1 MLKSRWWHCFIAIF
15 LLSACATAPVRTPV
29 PASLVNKVH
38 PSGQAQF
45 RYWGDTATSPFS
57 NAYISEV
64 TARQRTAGLLYDEAG
79 ELLPASHLALSGGG
93 EKGAF
98 GAGILNAWT
107 ERGDRPEFTVVSG
120 ISTGSIISV
129 FAFLGP
135 EYDPALKHF
144 YTQTRGK
151 DIYHDRPFLS
161 GLFGGS
167 FLDTGPFEQL
177 VRDTINED
185 IISKVAAEYRRGRL
199 LLVGTTDL
207 DSQRPVIW
215 NMGEIANSQ
224 VANKEALFEDII
236 IASSSIPAAFPV
248 KMIDVEYQGQHFQEL
263 HVDGGVTHQVFLFPE
278 AVLSG
283 QFRHDG
289 KGRPQQVYVIRNAK
303 LKPEFQTT
311 GLSTVDISKR
321 SLSTILKYQ
330 GRGDVNAIYMHAKR
344 SLMNFNLAYIEP
356 DFTQP
361 QPDEPFTHG
370 YMEALYHYGYGKM
383 QQNDVWHDS
392 PPEFRHIND
401 QLDML
406 HQGAQQ

>member
-1 MLKSRWWHCFIAIF
+1 MLKSVWWRCLACLL
-15 LLSACATAPVRTPV
+15 LLSACSSEPTRTPV
-29 PASLVNKVH
+29 PYELANLVH

-45 RYWGDTATSPFS
+45 RYWGDSATSPFS
-57 NAYISEV
+57 QNYIATVVE
-64 TARQRTAGLLYDEAG
+64 RQRRAGLLYDDAG
-79 ELLPASHLALSGGG
+79 QLLPASHLALSGGG

-144 YTQTRGK
+144 YTETKSQ
-151 DIYHDRPFLS
+151 DIYSTKPILS
-161 GLFGGS
+161 GLLGDS
-167 FLDTGPFEQL
+167 FLDTAPFEQL
-177 VRDTINED
+177 VRDTITED
-185 IISKVAAEYRRGRL
+185 IIDQVAAEYRRGRL
-199 LLVGTTDL
+199 LLVGTTEL

-224 VANKEALFEDII
+224 VTNKEALFEDII
-236 IASSSIPAAFPV
+236 IASSSVPAAFPV
-248 KMIDVEYQGQHFQEL
+248 KLIEVEYQDQQFQEL

-283 QFRHDG
+283 QVDHDG
-289 KGRPQQVYVIRNAK
+289 RGRPQQVYVIRNAK
-303 LKPEFQTT
+303 LQPDFQTT

-344 SLMNFNLAYIEP
+344 SLMGFSLAYIEP

-361 QPDEPFTHG
+361 SPQEPFTEG
-370 YMEALYHYGYGKM
+370 YMAALYQYGYQKM
-383 QQNDVWHDS
+383 QQHNVWHNS
-392 PPEFRHIND
+392 PPQFRHINHE
-401 QLDML
+401 LELL
-406 HQGAQQ
+406 HHKLLR